1 MRIATF
7 NIENL
12 DFSGDD
18 KNPSL
23 ELRKPALKNQ
33 FERMDADV
41 VCLQEV
47 HGQETPEHS
56 SDNPSRTLSALDTI
70 LDGTKYQEYHKV
82 STMTQENTPRD
93 KRNLV
98 ILSKYEI
105 LEVAQ
110 YNNDFINNLMYRKV
124 TQIPET
130 DDILNVNWERP
141 IFYVKLKISDHDV
154 MHVINVHF
162 KSRLASNIKGQL
174 SGYQWKSASGWAE
187 GYFLSSIKRVG
198 QALETRILIDN
209 IFEQEPEAKIVVC
222 GDFNAEPGQVPVE
235 AIQGKMEN
243 TNNPNLI
250 SKELISCSRSIAES
264 IRYSHLHHGKGNL
277 LDHMLVSKS
286 LFQHFKD
293 AKIFNEQLH
302 DESLPFAFDTKY
314 PESDHAVFLSEFNL

>member
-23 ELRKPALKNQ
+23 ELRKPALRNQ
-33 FERMDADV
+33 FERMNADV

-56 SDNPSRTLSALDTI
+56 SDNPNRTLSALDAI

-82 STMTQENTPRD
+82 STMTQDNTPRD

-110 YNNDFINNLMYRKV
+110 YNNEFINNLKYKKV
-124 TQIPET
+124 TQVPES

-174 SGYQWKSASGWAE
+174 AGYQWKSAAGWAE

-243 TNNPNLI
+243 TNNPDLI